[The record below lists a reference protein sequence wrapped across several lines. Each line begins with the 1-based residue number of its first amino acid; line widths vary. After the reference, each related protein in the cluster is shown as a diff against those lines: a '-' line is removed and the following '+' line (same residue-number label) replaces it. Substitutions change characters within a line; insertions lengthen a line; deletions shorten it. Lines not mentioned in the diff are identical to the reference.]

1 VQKVEWVRL
10 HESDRQI
17 KAMRKGLTSVVPA
30 RLLELM
36 TWQDLEW
43 RVCGRPHVDVGLLR
57 RHTEYSAGVNP
68 EAPHIGYLWHTL
80 HEFGQQDLRR
90 FLRFAWAQERLPAD
104 DQEFTRTQTRMLIKP
119 APSTD
124 ANAMF
129 PQADTCFFNLT
140 LPEYT
145 SQQILKEK
153 LLFAINTDA
162 DSMDADQPQEDANGN
177 RLSPFNND
185 YSDSDSE

>member
-1 VQKVEWVRL
+1 
-10 HESDRQI
+10 
-17 KAMRKGLTSVVPA
+17 M
-30 RLLELM
+30 
-36 TWQDLEW
+36 
-43 RVCGRPHVDVGLLR
+43 
-57 RHTEYSAGVNP
+57 GVSP
-68 EAPHIGYLWHTL
+68 DAAHIGYLWQTL

-119 APSTD
+119 SSSTD
-124 ANAMF
+124 PNNTF
-129 PQADTCFFNLT
+129 PQADTCFFSMFFDQLYIFLVFFVNFFFPPNADLT

-145 SQQILKEK
+145 SQQILKQR

-177 RLSPFNND
+177 RLSPFNDD